1 MSPLWSHSRKG
12 AVFMRKWSHFCG
24 LGSAFLFAFGY
35 AYASASDLP
44 PSKPLKVPVIKYED
58 YKLANGLEVL
68 TYENHRLPLVAV
80 DLWYHVGPINERAGR
95 TGFAHLFE
103 HMMFEG
109 SEHVGEK
116 AHIKY
121 LEGAGA
127 TDINGTTDFDRTNYF
142 ETLPSNQLELGL
154 WLESD
159 RMGFLLETLDRAKL
173 TNQRDV
179 VRNELRQDEGA
190 PYDLADEQI
199 YHQLFPKGHPYYAA
213 VIGSHAD
220 VEAARLNDVRDFFQH
235 YYTPNNASIAI
246 AGDFDPA
253 QLKALL
259 ERYFGPIPAGPPVDP
274 INVVTPPIT
283 TERRVT
289 ITDTVQ
295 LPRISLAWLTPPFF
309 QPGDADTDI
318 FVSILGGG
326 KSSRLY
332 RKLVYEQQIA
342 QSVNCENNSLKL
354 TSVTQCDVTARPG
367 VKPERLEAA
376 IDKEITALRTDG
388 PTQAEVDQARN
399 GILTRKISGLQR
411 LGGFGGVADML
422 DRYNQYTGDPG
433 YLPKD
438 VARFQAA
445 TVASVKR
452 IGEQDFAQN
461 QRVVVITVPGKKVTE
476 DVPRSPDDTDANVK
490 IVNPYKPEFE
500 AQQDWRKAPP
510 APGKQPELSLPVPTT
525 FALANG
531 TKVYLLEDHSLPVF
545 SARLVDLAGSAS
557 NPTRQPGLAAFTARM
572 LTEGTERRSS
582 TLLAD
587 DVASIGATLNS
598 TTSMDASGTAIDV
611 LSNNTDAA
619 LDLLSDVALHPA
631 FKPDEVDRIRAQR
644 LTSILQ
650 EGDQP
655 FSAALRV
662 GARVLF
668 GDYPYGYLDIG
679 TTASVKAITRDQLA
693 KFWADHYAPANAAL
707 VLAGDINEAEARK
720 LGEQY
725 FGVWSATGTTP
736 NAPLPPMPSP
746 PARKVV
752 IVDKPGAPQTAL
764 LAFGEGVPRSTPE
777 YAAIDVMNS
786 VLGGLF
792 SSRINMNLRE
802 KNGYTY
808 GAFSGFV
815 YYRDGGA
822 FYSGAEVRT
831 DVTAPSA
838 KELFG
843 ELNRMRTDPPTSA
856 ELKLAEDSELHSLPG
871 QFETVDET
879 ARLVADVFI
888 YNLPT
893 NYYQS
898 LPSQYLK
905 LTPYEVEKT
914 AIEYIHPENLTVV
927 AVGDR
932 AKIESGLQQLNLG
945 PIEIR
950 NESGDPVK
958 K

>member
-1 MSPLWSHSRKG
+1 
-12 AVFMRKWSHFCG
+12 MRKLSRLCEFLPAFG
-24 LGSAFLFAFGY
+24 LAFLFALGCTC
-35 AYASASDLP
+35 AHASDLP
-44 PSKPLKVPVIKYED
+44 PSKPLNIPVIKYEK

-80 DLWYHVGPINERAGR
+80 DLWYHVGPVNEKAGR

-116 AHIKY
+116 AHFKY

-179 VRNELRQDEGA
+179 VRNELRQDEGS
-190 PYDLADEQI
+190 PYNLAEEQI
-199 YHQLFPKGHPYYAA
+199 YHQLFPKDHPYHAD

-246 AGDFDPA
+246 AGDFDPV

-259 ERYFGPIPAGPPVDP
+259 EKYFGPIPAGPPVDP
-274 INVVTPPIT
+274 VHVTTPPIT
-283 TERRVT
+283 SERSVT

-295 LPRISLAWLTPPFF
+295 LPRVTLAWLTPPYFDA
-309 QPGDADTDI
+309 GDPDTDI
-318 FVSILGGG
+318 FVTILGGG

-342 QSVNCENNSLKL
+342 QSVNCGNNTLKL
-354 TSVTQCDVTARPG
+354 TSIAECDVTARPN
-367 VKPERLEAA
+367 VQPETLKAA
-376 IDKEITALRTDG
+376 IDKEIEALRTDG

-399 GILTRKISGLQR
+399 GILTSRISGLQR

-422 DRYNQYTGDPG
+422 DLYNQYTGDPG

-438 VARFQAA
+438 IARYQAV
-445 TVASVKR
+445 TVSSVKT
-452 IGEQDFAQN
+452 IGEQKFGNN

-476 DVPRSPDDTDANVK
+476 EVPRSPEDTDASVK
-490 IVNPYKPEFE
+490 IVNPYKPDFE
-500 AQQDWRKAPP
+500 AQQDWRKTAP
-510 APGKQPELSLPVPTT
+510 APGKQPALSLPVPTT

-545 SARLVDLAGSAS
+545 SARLVDLAGSAA
-557 NPTRQPGLAAFTARM
+557 NPTDHPGLAAFTARM
-572 LTEGTERRSS
+572 LTEGTDKRSS
-582 TLLAD
+582 TVIAN
-587 DVASIGATLNS
+587 DVASIGASL
-598 TTSMDASGTAIDV
+598 TSGAGMDTSAAAIDA
-611 LSNNTDAA
+611 LSNNVDAA
-619 LDLLSDVALHPA
+619 LDLLSDVTLHPA
-631 FKPDEVDRIRAQR
+631 FKPEEVERIRAQR

-662 GARVLF
+662 GFKVLF
-668 GDYPYGYLDIG
+668 GDYPYGYRDIG
-679 TTASVKAITRDQLA
+679 TTASVKTITREQLA
-693 KFWADHYAPANAAL
+693 KFWSDHYAPANAAL

-725 FGVWSATGTTP
+725 FGSWSATGATP
-736 NAPLPPMPSP
+736 SAPLPPMPQA
-746 PARKVV
+746 PARKIV

-764 LAFGEGVPRSTPE
+764 LAFGQGVPRSTPE

-808 GAFSGFV
+808 GALSRFSF
-815 YYRDGGA
+815 YRDGGV
-822 FYSGAEVRT
+822 FFSGAQVRT
-831 DVTAPSA
+831 DVTAPA
-838 KELFG
+838 ARELFI
-843 ELNRMRTDPPTSA
+843 ELNRMRTDPPTPA

-871 QFETVDET
+871 QFETVDES
-879 ARLVADVFI
+879 ASLIGQIFA
-888 YNLPT
+888 YNLPA
-893 NYYQS
+893 NYYQT
-898 LPSQYLK
+898 LPSQYLQ
-905 LTPYEVEKT
+905 LTPDAVEKT
-914 AIEYIHPENLTVV
+914 AIEYVHPENLIVV

-950 NESGDPVK
+950 NESGDLVK

>member
-1 MSPLWSHSRKG
+1 
-12 AVFMRKWSHFCG
+12 MRKLSRFYA
-24 LGSAFLFAFGY
+24 LVSAFLFALGCTCS
-35 AYASASDLP
+35 SASDLP
-44 PSKPLKVPVIKYED
+44 PSKPLKVPVIKYEQ

-80 DLWYHVGPINERAGR
+80 DLWYHVGPVNEKAGR

-116 AHIKY
+116 AHFKY

-179 VRNELRQDEGA
+179 VRNELRQDEGM

-235 YYTPNNASIAI
+235 FYTPNNASIAI
-246 AGDFDPA
+246 AGDFDPG

-259 ERYFGPIPAGPPVDP
+259 QEYFGPIPAGPTVEPVH
-274 INVVTPPIT
+274 VTTPPIT
-283 TERRVT
+283 SERRVT

-309 QPGDADTDI
+309 QPGEADTDI

-342 QSVNCENNSLKL
+342 QSVHCENNSLKL

-367 VKPERLEAA
+367 VKPEALEAA
-376 IDKEITALRTDG
+376 IDKEIAALRTDG

-422 DRYNQYTGDPG
+422 DLYNQYTGDPG

-438 VARFQAA
+438 VARYQAA
-445 TVASVKR
+445 TVASVKQ
-452 IGEQDFAQN
+452 IGEQDFANN
-461 QRVVVITVPGKKVTE
+461 QRVIVITVPGKKVTE

-500 AQQDWRKAPP
+500 AQQDWRKTPP
-510 APGKQPELSLPVPTT
+510 APGKQPELNLPVPTT
-525 FALANG
+525 FALTNG
-531 TKVYLLEDHSLPVF
+531 IKIYLLEDHSLPVF
-545 SARLVDLAGSAS
+545 SARLVDLAGSAT
-557 NPTRQPGLAAFTARM
+557 NPKGQPGLAAFTARM
-572 LTEGTERRSS
+572 LTEGTDKRSS

-587 DVASIGATLNS
+587 DVASIGASLNS
-598 TTSMDASGTAIDV
+598 TAGMDASAAAIDA
-611 LSNNTDAA
+611 LSNNVDAA
-619 LDLLSDVALHPA
+619 FDLLSDVALHPA
-631 FKPDEVDRIRAQR
+631 FKSEEVERIRAQR

-655 FSAALRV
+655 FAAALRV
-662 GARVLF
+662 GAKVLF
-668 GDYPYGYLDIG
+668 GDYPYGYRDIG

-693 KFWADHYAPANAAL
+693 KFWSDHYAPANAAL
-707 VLAGDINEAEARK
+707 VLVGDINETEARK

-725 FGVWSATGTTP
+725 FAGWNAAGATT
-736 NAPLPPMPSP
+736 NATLPPMPAP
-746 PARKVV
+746 PTRKIV

-808 GAFSGFV
+808 GAFSQFGF
-815 YYRDGGA
+815 YRDGGV
-822 FYSGAEVRT
+822 FYSGAQVRT
-831 DVTAPSA
+831 DVTAPAA

-879 ARLVADVFI
+879 ARLMADVFV
-888 YNLPT
+888 YSLPT
-893 NYYQS
+893 NYYQT
-898 LPSQYLK
+898 LP
-905 LTPYEVEKT
+905 V
-914 AIEYIHPENLTVV
+914 AIPQAH
-927 AVGDR
+927 AG
-932 AKIESGLQQLNLG
+932 
-945 PIEIR
+945 
-950 NESGDPVK
+950 
-958 K
+958 

>member
-1 MSPLWSHSRKG
+1 
-12 AVFMRKWSHFCG
+12 MRKLLPFSG
-24 LGSAFLFAFGY
+24 L
-35 AYASASDLP
+35 ASAVLLSLGLTAAFASGLP
-44 PSKPLKVPVIKYED
+44 PSKPLKIPVIKYEK

-80 DLWYHVGPINERAGR
+80 DLWYHVGPVNEKAGR

-116 AHIKY
+116 AHFKY

-179 VRNELRQDEGA
+179 VRNELRQDEGF
-190 PYDLADEQI
+190 PYDLADEEV
-199 YHQLFPKGHPYYAA
+199 YHQLFPAGHPYHAD

-246 AGDFDPA
+246 AGDFDPV

-259 ERYFGPIPAGPPVDP
+259 EKYFGPIPTGPAVEPVH
-274 INVVTPPIT
+274 VTTPPIT
-283 TERRVT
+283 SERRVT

-295 LPRISLAWLTPPFF
+295 LPRVTLAWLTPSYF
-309 QPGDADTDI
+309 QPGDAAADV
-318 FVSILGGG
+318 FVHILGGG

-342 QSVNCENNSLKL
+342 QSVHCENNALKL
-354 TSVTQCDVTARPG
+354 TSVTQCDVTARPD
-367 VKPERLEAA
+367 VKPETLEAA
-376 IDKEITALRTDG
+376 IDKEIDALRTDG
-388 PTQAEVDQARN
+388 PSQAEVDQARN
-399 GILTRKISGLQR
+399 GILTNRISGLQR

-422 DRYNQYTGDPG
+422 DLYNQYTGDPG

-438 VARFQAA
+438 IARYQQV
-445 TVASVKR
+445 TVSSVKQL
-452 IGEQDFAQN
+452 GAQTFGNN

-476 DVPRSPDDTDANVK
+476 DVPRSPADTDANVK

-500 AQQDWRKAPP
+500 AQQDWRKTPP
-510 APGKQPELSLPVPTT
+510 APGKQPQLNLPVPTT

-545 SARLVDLAGSAS
+545 SARLVDLAGSAA
-557 NPTRQPGLAAFTARM
+557 NPAGQPGLAAFTSRM
-572 LTEGTERRSS
+572 LTEGTTKRSS

-587 DVASIGATLNS
+587 DVASIGATL
-598 TTSMDASGTAIDV
+598 TSGTGMDGSATAIDV

-619 LDLLSDVALHPA
+619 FDLISDVTLHPA
-631 FKPDEVDRIRAQR
+631 FKPEEVERIRAQR

-655 FSAALRV
+655 FAAALRV
-662 GARVLF
+662 GAKVLF
-668 GDYPYGYLDIG
+668 GDYPYGYRDIG

-693 KFWADHYAPANAAL
+693 AFWSSHYAPANAAL
-707 VLAGDINEAEARK
+707 FLVGDIDEAEARK
-720 LGEQY
+720 LGEEY
-725 FGVWSATGTTP
+725 FGGWSASGAIP
-736 NAPLPPMPSP
+736 SASLPPMPAP

-777 YAAIDVMNS
+777 YAAVDVMNS

-808 GAFSGFV
+808 GAFSQFGF
-815 YYRDGGA
+815 YRDGGV
-822 FYSGAEVRT
+822 FYSGAQVRT
-831 DVTAPSA
+831 DVTAPAA
-838 KELFG
+838 KELFS
-843 ELNRMRTDPPTSA
+843 ELNRMRTDPPTPA

-871 QFETVDET
+871 QFETVHET
-879 ARLVADVFI
+879 ARLLADIFV

-893 NYYQS
+893 NYYQT
-898 LPSQYLK
+898 LPSQYLQ
-905 LTPYEVEKT
+905 LTPDAVEKT
-914 AIEYIHPENLTVV
+914 AIEYVHPDNLIVV

-932 AKIESGLQQLNLG
+932 AKIETGLQQLNLG

-950 NESGDPVK
+950 NESGDLVK
-958 K
+958 Q